1 MDSLPPG
8 HHPDWRTSVLLLIWG
23 TASPEGFLGAGGSCL
38 PRYAGAPREHGLAML
53 GAPGGLCWTGSPSTH
68 QWAYPAHTRGSFRFT
83 TKGTKG
89 VPGALPLDPVG
100 GLLSS
105 PQRRQAPLPPE
116 RGASSDGTQAI
127 NRLPRHGLTAGSVPL
142 IEPKEKIRPI
152 CPPTQSG
159 KSVFFCGTNPIEGVA
174 GTAGGAGAKSV
185 SLFARSPLG
194 EYPEGVSPSGRFFGD
209 FLIGEKVT
217 RGGGAERPP
226 LGGCGGKR
234 PPLGECRGAKPR
246 VRRECRG
253 GPAPS
258 QKSPRSPGS
267 YKFPE
272 DSVSIKENKS
282 STSSRFKSRRW
293 CLCLPSE

>member
-23 TASPEGFLGAGGSCL
+23 TASPGGFLGTGGSCL

-185 SLFARSPLG
+185 SLFTRSPSRGPGAAALG
-194 EYPEGVSPSGRFFGD
+194 APLVTFPATGKSPGVEGRSALLSGA
-209 FLIGEKVT
+209 V
-217 RGGGAERPP
+217 
-226 LGGCGGKR
+226 
-234 PPLGECRGAKPR
+234 GAK
-246 VRRECRG
+246 
-253 GPAPS
+253 GPHLGSAEG
-258 QKSPRSPGS
+258 RSPA
-267 YKFPE
+267 
-272 DSVSIKENKS
+272 
-282 STSSRFKSRRW
+282 
-293 CLCLPSE
+293 